1 MKAVLI
7 NGCPPSRRGSRSVF
21 MIALVVPGRKLGF
34 GNIGVT
40 TRRCVETGIMRSAV
54 KRA

>member
-7 NGCPPSRRGSRSVF
+7 NGCPPSRRGSWSVF
-21 MIALVVPGRKLGF
+21 MILVVPGRKLGF

-40 TRRCVETGIMRSAV
+40 TQRCVETGIMRSAV